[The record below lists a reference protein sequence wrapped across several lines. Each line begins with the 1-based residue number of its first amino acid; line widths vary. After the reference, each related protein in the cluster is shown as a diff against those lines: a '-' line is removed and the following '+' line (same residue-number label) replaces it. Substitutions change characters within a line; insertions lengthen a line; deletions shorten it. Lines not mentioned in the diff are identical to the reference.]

1 MKRLHADSGLTLLE
15 VLVAIVILSIML
27 GVVYASFFGTTRTF
41 AVLESN
47 EDVYQTAQT
56 LLDMMGRELRSATA
70 LEGSNAELEDT
81 AVDAINMITTAH
93 RRSGPDVRE
102 GYLAQISYF
111 LDVDAETDE
120 RVLVK
125 SVDTS
130 PDDDYRSGGTLY
142 VLSDQVESLNI
153 FYYKQ
158 EDEEWLEEWAA
169 DEMPLLI
176 RLELTLL
183 DERENRTIF
192 RTVVQP
198 PDLE

>member
-1 MKRLHADSGLTLLE
+1 MNRWRAEAGLTLLE
-15 VLVAIVILSIML
+15 ILVAMVILSIML
-27 GVVYASFFGTTRTF
+27 GVVYSSFFGTTKIF

-56 LLDMMGRELRSATA
+56 LLDMMGRELRSAVS
-70 LEGSNAELEDT
+70 LEGSNAELDDT
-81 AVDAINMITTAH
+81 AVDAISLVTTSH
-93 RRSGPDVRE
+93 RRAGTDARE
-102 GYLAQISYF
+102 GYLAEISYF

-130 PDDDYRSGGTLY
+130 HDGDPKSGGTLY

-153 FYYKQ
+153 FYYEKK
-158 EDEEWLEEWAA
+158 EEEWLEEWSAS
-169 DEMPLLI
+169 EMPVVI

-183 DERENRTIF
+183 DDRENRTVF
-192 RTVVQP
+192 RTLIQP
-198 PDLE
+198 PDLQ